1 MAARG
6 PDPPQSLNRDAFD
19 RLRWSI
25 FDPAGTASI
34 QIAEDDNDP
43 PTTFTPYSDTH
54 PVALQPAIST
64 GASQM
69 LFTVDSLGEYESNW
83 NDGISDNEDGVE
95 HLEDAWSYIM
105 LRTKEGSPLLV
116 GDVVAQLH
124 EWFNSEFIKGRIRE
138 SLAWMYNSIT
148 TSLPDGRM
156 CTEIGINGADEVPE
170 DIRIFVEEIGG
181 GGQNDDHTGAP
192 RVYVGLVVEGFE

>member
-1 MAARG
+1 MANTG
-6 PDPPQSLNRDAFD
+6 FDPQRRLNRDAFNC
-19 RLRWSI
+19 LRWSI

-43 PTTFTPYSDTH
+43 PTSFTPYSDAH
-54 PVALQPAIST
+54 PIALQPAT
-64 GASQM
+64 LVGASQM
-69 LFTVDSLGEYESNW
+69 LFTVESLGEYESNW

-95 HLEDAWSYIM
+95 NLEDAWDYIM
-105 LRTKEGSPLLV
+105 LKSKDGSPLLV
-116 GDVVAQLH
+116 RDVVAQLH

-138 SLAWMYNSIT
+138 SMAWMYNSIT

-170 DIRIFVEEIGG
+170 DVRILVEEIDGG
-181 GGQNDDHTGAP
+181 GYDGDDTEAP
-192 RVYVGLVVEGFE
+192 RVYVTLVVEGFE